1 MFDDVICIIIYK
13 VFLNIAFSSEDME
26 HKKTHM
32 HILVNELYQ
41 NGIGI
46 GFGIFF
52 GFLSIIFKYIRN
64 TEVQKYLKFFYIIAC
79 ALIFVSVSHKIRC
92 YDMKYMACLVFGYSI

>member
-32 HILVNELYQ
+32 HILVNELY
-41 NGIGI
+41 
-46 GFGIFF
+46 
-52 GFLSIIFKYIRN
+52 
-64 TEVQKYLKFFYIIAC
+64 
-79 ALIFVSVSHKIRC
+79 
-92 YDMKYMACLVFGYSI
+92 